1 MNIDYPKEWD
11 ELPKTER
18 KKKIRELK
26 KQTEKKQKTTSM
38 ARNVVVFI
46 AILAVLIVGYRLVTK
61 KTPEE
66 IAFQEEIKEVSLE
79 GKVEEL
85 EVEGANHVG
94 AGQTVS
100 YSTNP
105 PTSGSHWTNPA
116 DWRFFDKSLPDE
128 QLVHNIEHGGIWI
141 SYKGL
146 SSENIDRLKD
156 IAKNNSNSVVVTN
169 RENNDDSIVV
179 VSWGRMMRLD
189 EVDEAL
195 IQKYINTYINQ
206 SPEKLVS

>member
-18 KKKIRELK
+18 KKKISGLK

-38 ARNVVVFI
+38 ARNVVVFL

-61 KTPEE
+61 KTPEDIEFEQKVDE
-66 IAFQEEIKEVSLE
+66 ISLE
-79 GKVEEL
+79 GRVEDF
-85 EVEGANHVG
+85 EVVGANHIG
-94 AGQTVS
+94 PGEPVS
-100 YSTNP
+100 YKTNP

-116 DWRFFDKSLPDE
+116 GWKFNDKSVRDE
-128 QLVHNIEHGGIWI
+128 QIVHNLEHGGIWI
-141 SYKGL
+141 TYKDL
-146 SSENIDRLKD
+146 SDENVDKLKE
-156 IAKNNSNSVVVTN
+156 IARNNSGSVVVSK
-169 RENNDDSIVV
+169 RDENDDSIVV
-179 VSWGRMMRLD
+179 ASWGRMMRLV

-206 SPEKLVS
+206 SPEKFAS